1 MEFGLDFLCIFLDL
15 CLFDFMF
22 FPARGAGLTMLFWG
36 LVVPAIAPEAGALPE
51 LVIEELP
58 ICMLELPMLELLL
71 VPAVGAG
78 LTALFCGFVV
88 PGGSL
93 AEADA
98 GACAIATPPA
108 NSKTAKGIAL
118 TSVFLNMK
126 IPFYPKGLT

>member
-1 MEFGLDFLCIFLDL
+1 
-15 CLFDFMF
+15 MF

-36 LVVPAIAPEAGALPE
+36 LVVPAMAPEAGAVPE
-51 LVIEELP
+51 FVME
-58 ICMLELPMLELLL
+58 ELPMLELLL

-126 IPFYPKGLT
+126 IPFYPKGLI